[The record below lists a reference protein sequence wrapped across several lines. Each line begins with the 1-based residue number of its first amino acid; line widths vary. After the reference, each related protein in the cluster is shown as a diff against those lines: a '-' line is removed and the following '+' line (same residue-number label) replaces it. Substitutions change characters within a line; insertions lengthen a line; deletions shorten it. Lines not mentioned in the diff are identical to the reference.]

1 MSNNIFNTNDDD
13 IFDDYQE
20 TSNSNSSS
28 NNPLLDS
35 PLVNDDKSFEKVFS
49 DLNSPFESLLQN
61 SSLKVNFGE
70 AFYNAAHEWVM
81 QGYREANNISMI
93 DALVQL
99 TDGQYLYHHRLNCSR
114 QTLARKKT
122 VLKFLSILLDNS
134 DEAPHVIAKNS
145 NEDFNVHFS
154 EAYFSM
160 FFRSFYNIQMHTFLH
175 ETALYKALCEILNV
189 EPDNDL
195 CDPNIESVAITET
208 SDYINSLYIRYFDKD
223 LLNQKINNHLEE
235 ISFNKNQA

>member
-20 TSNSNSSS
+20 TSTSNDPLIDTPVS
-28 NNPLLDS
+28 NE
-35 PLVNDDKSFEKVFS
+35 DKSFEKVFS
-49 DLNSPFESLLQN
+49 DLNSPFESLIQN

-70 AFYNAAHEWVM
+70 AFYNAAHEWIM
-81 QGYREANNISMI
+81 QGYREANNITVI
-93 DALVQL
+93 DSLVQL
-99 TDGQYLYHHRLNCSR
+99 TDGKYLYQHRLNCSR

-134 DEAPHVIAKNS
+134 DETPSIVAKNS
-145 NEDFNVHFS
+145 KQDLNLDFS

-160 FFRSFYNIQMHTFLH
+160 FFRSFYNIQLHTFHH
-175 ETALYKALCEILNV
+175 EIALYKALCEILEV
-189 EPDNDL
+189 EPDQTL
-195 CDPNIESVAITET
+195 CDPTLESIAITET
-208 SDYINSLYIRYFDKD
+208 TDYINSLYMQYFDRD
-223 LLNQKINNHLEE
+223 LLQQKIDKYLEE